1 MNATMSICIIIF
13 VISLVLYGMNKL
25 PMGVVGIS
33 TLLAL
38 VFTNCLDAK
47 SALTYFANN
56 NVIMMASMFV
66 VSAGLSRTSL
76 IDKFSHFIM
85 RLTGGSFKRTY
96 ACYLV
101 LAVILTNL
109 MNSPG
114 ACFCVVFPLAAQ
126 MCKDYDISPSK
137 IMFPLGLVC
146 VACCCILP
154 FGASIQESGI
164 FQGFL
169 DTYETGLTFRPLEYT
184 IGRWPILILAPLWAW
199 TIGYK
204 IAPEKPIIPIAM
216 TSASSSE
223 KKTLNAFAD
232 CAGVV
237 IFFGVIVLFFLGNK
251 IGVAAWQACLLGAVL
266 TVICGTLTGKEAIAA
281 LPIDLACMLV
291 GALAMAGALT
301 ATGAGDIIGNVLA
314 GVVGNVKNG
323 YLLGIIFFA
332 IPFVLTQFM
341 QNQAVINIF
350 APIVI
355 MTSKAIGA
363 NPIGL
368 LVIITAAGLTAY
380 MTPMATSAIPIVM
393 GAGGYD
399 IKSLVKQSWLVSLL
413 FGLFYVVYVMTVL
426 PCF

>member
-1 MNATMSICIIIF
+1 MTICITIF
-13 VISLVLYGMNKL
+13 VASLILYGMNKL
-25 PMGVVGIS
+25 PMGVIGMGTI
-33 TLLAL
+33 LAL
-38 VFTNCLDAK
+38 VFTKCLDAK
-47 SALTYFANN
+47 SALTYFSNN

-76 IDKFSHFIM
+76 VDRFSHFVM
-85 RLTGGSFKRTY
+85 KLTGGSFRRTY
-96 ACYLV
+96 ACYLI
-101 LAVILTNL
+101 LAMILTNL

-126 MCKDYDISPSK
+126 MCKDYKVSPSK
-137 IMFPLGLVC
+137 VMFPLGLVC
-146 VACCCILP
+146 VACCCVLP

-169 DTYETGLTFRPLEYT
+169 DSYETGLTFRPEDYT
-184 IGRWPILILAPLWAW
+184 IGRWPMLILAPLWAW
-199 TIGYK
+199 TMGYK
-204 IAPEKPIIPIAM
+204 IAPEQPINPIAM
-216 TSASSSE
+216 TAMSASE
-223 KKTLNAFAD
+223 KKTLKPFAD
-232 CAGVV
+232 WAGVI
-237 IFFGVIVLFFLGNK
+237 IFFGVIVLFFMGSK

-281 LPIDLACMLV
+281 LPVDLACMLI

-301 ATGAGDIIGNVLA
+301 ATGAGDVIGEALA
-314 GVVGNVKNG
+314 SVVGNVHNR
-323 YLLGIIFFA
+323 YLLGAIFFT

-355 MTSKAIGA
+355 MTCKAINA
-363 NPIGL
+363 DPIGL

-393 GAGGYD
+393 GTGGYD
-399 IKSLVKQSWLVSLL
+399 IKSLVKQSWLVSIL
-413 FGLFYVVYVMTVL
+413 FGIFYVAYVMTVL

>member
-1 MNATMSICIIIF
+1 MSTMTICILIF
-13 VISLVLYGMNKL
+13 VASLVLYAINKL
-25 PMGVVGIS
+25 PMGVVGMA

-38 VFTNCLDAK
+38 VLTKCLDAK
-47 SALTYFANN
+47 SALSYFANN

-76 IDKFSHFIM
+76 VDKFSRAVM

-96 ACYLV
+96 GCYLI
-101 LAVILTNL
+101 LAMILTNL

-114 ACFCVVFPLAAQ
+114 ACFCVIFPLVAQ
-126 MCKDYDISPSK
+126 MCRDYDVSPSK
-137 IMFPLGLVC
+137 VMFPLGLVC

-169 DTYETGLTFRPLEYT
+169 DTYETGLTFRPLDYT
-184 IGRWPILILAPLWAW
+184 IGRWPMLILAPLWAW
-199 TIGYK
+199 TVGYK
-204 IAPEKPIIPIAM
+204 IAPEKPINPIAM
-216 TSASSSE
+216 TSVASSD
-223 KKTLNAFAD
+223 KKPLKPFAD
-232 CAGVV
+232 WAGVV
-237 IFFGVIVLFFLGNK
+237 IFFGVIVLFFMGSK
-251 IGVAAWQACLLGAVL
+251 IGIAAWEACLLGAVL
-266 TVICGTLTGKEAIAA
+266 TVICGTLSGKEAIAA

-301 ATGAGDIIGNVLA
+301 ATGAGDIIGNALA
-314 GVVGNVKNG
+314 GVVGNVHNG
-323 YLLGIIFFA
+323 YLLGAIFFL

-393 GAGGYD
+393 GTGGYD

-413 FGLFYVVYVMTVL
+413 FGLVYVFYVMTVM

>member
-1 MNATMSICIIIF
+1 MSTMTICIIIF
-13 VISLVLYGMNKL
+13 VVSLILYGMNKL
-25 PMGVVGIS
+25 PMGVIGMGTI
-33 TLLAL
+33 LAL
-38 VFTNCLDAK
+38 VFTKCLDAK
-47 SALTYFANN
+47 SALTYFSNN

-76 IDKFSHFIM
+76 VDQFSHFVM
-85 RLTGGSFKRTY
+85 KLTGGSFRRTY
-96 ACYLV
+96 ACYLI
-101 LAVILTNL
+101 LAMILTNL

-126 MCKDYDISPSK
+126 MCKDYKVSPSK
-137 IMFPLGLVC
+137 VMFPLGLVC
-146 VACCCILP
+146 VACCCVLP

-169 DTYETGLTFRPLEYT
+169 DSYETGLTFRPIDYT
-184 IGRWPILILAPLWAW
+184 IGRWPMLILAPLWAW
-199 TIGYK
+199 TMGYK
-204 IAPEKPIIPIAM
+204 IAPEQPINPIAM
-216 TSASSSE
+216 TAMSASE
-223 KKTLNAFAD
+223 KKPLKPFAD
-232 CAGVV
+232 WAGVI
-237 IFFGVIVLFFLGNK
+237 IFFGVIVLFFMGSK

-281 LPIDLACMLV
+281 LPVDLACMLI

-301 ATGAGDIIGNVLA
+301 ATGAGDVIGAALA
-314 GVVGNVKNG
+314 SVVGSVHNR
-323 YLLGIIFFA
+323 YLLGAIFFT

-355 MTSKAIGA
+355 MTCKAIGA
-363 NPIGL
+363 DPIGL

-393 GAGGYD
+393 GTGGYD
-399 IKSLVKQSWLVSLL
+399 IKSLVKQSWLVSIL
-413 FGLFYVVYVMTVL
+413 FGIFYVAYVMTVL

>member
-1 MNATMSICIIIF
+1 MSTMTICIMIF
-13 VISLVLYGMNKL
+13 VVSLILYGMNKL
-25 PMGVVGIS
+25 PMGVIGMGTI
-33 TLLAL
+33 LAL
-38 VFTNCLDAK
+38 VFTKCLDAK
-47 SALTYFANN
+47 SALTYFSNN

-76 IDKFSHFIM
+76 VDRFSHFVM
-85 RLTGGSFKRTY
+85 KLTGGSFRRTY
-96 ACYLV
+96 ACYLI

-126 MCKDYDISPSK
+126 MCKDYKVSPSK
-137 IMFPLGLVC
+137 VMFPLGLVC
-146 VACCCILP
+146 VACCCVLP

-169 DTYETGLTFRPLEYT
+169 DSYETGLTFRPEDYT
-184 IGRWPILILAPLWAW
+184 IGRWPMLILAPLWAW
-199 TIGYK
+199 TMGYK
-204 IAPEKPIIPIAM
+204 IAPEQPINPIAM
-216 TSASSSE
+216 TAMSASE
-223 KKTLNAFAD
+223 KKPLKPFAD
-232 CAGVV
+232 WAGVI
-237 IFFGVIVLFFLGNK
+237 IFFGVIVLFFMGSK

-281 LPIDLACMLV
+281 LPVDLACMLI

-301 ATGAGDIIGNVLA
+301 ATGAGDVIGEALA
-314 GVVGNVKNG
+314 SVVGNVHNR
-323 YLLGIIFFA
+323 YLLGAIFFT

-355 MTSKAIGA
+355 MTCKAINA
-363 NPIGL
+363 DPIGL

-393 GAGGYD
+393 GTGGYD
-399 IKSLVKQSWLVSLL
+399 IKSLIKQSWLVSIL
-413 FGLFYVVYVMTVL
+413 FGIFYVAYVMTVL

>member
-1 MNATMSICIIIF
+1 M
-13 VISLVLYGMNKL
+13 
-25 PMGVVGIS
+25 
-33 TLLAL
+33 TL
-38 VFTNCLDAK
+38 
-47 SALTYFANN
+47 
-56 NVIMMASMFV
+56 
-66 VSAGLSRTSL
+66 
-76 IDKFSHFIM
+76 
-85 RLTGGSFKRTY
+85 
-96 ACYLV
+96 
-101 LAVILTNL
+101 
-109 MNSPG
+109 
-114 ACFCVVFPLAAQ
+114 
-126 MCKDYDISPSK
+126 
-137 IMFPLGLVC
+137 
-146 VACCCILP
+146 
-154 FGASIQESGI
+154 
-164 FQGFL
+164 
-169 DTYETGLTFRPLEYT
+169 
-184 IGRWPILILAPLWAW
+184 
-199 TIGYK
+199 
-204 IAPEKPIIPIAM
+204 
-216 TSASSSE
+216 ASSSE
-223 KKTLNAFAD
+223 KKAVNAFAD

-323 YLLGIIFFA
+323 YLVGIIFFA

>member
-1 MNATMSICIIIF
+1 MNTMAICILIF
-13 VISLVLYGMNKL
+13 VVSLVLYAINKL
-25 PMGVVGIS
+25 PMGVVGMA

-38 VFTNCLDAK
+38 VLTKCLDAK
-47 SALTYFANN
+47 SALSYFANN

-76 IDKFSHFIM
+76 VDKFSRAVMH
-85 RLTGGSFKRTY
+85 LTGGSFKRTY
-96 ACYLV
+96 GCYLI
-101 LAVILTNL
+101 LAMILTNL

-114 ACFCVVFPLAAQ
+114 ACFCVIFPLVAQ
-126 MCKDYDISPSK
+126 MCRDYDVSPSK
-137 IMFPLGLVC
+137 VMFPLGLVC

-169 DTYETGLTFRPLEYT
+169 DTYETGLTFRPLDYT
-184 IGRWPILILAPLWAW
+184 IGRWPMLILAPLWAW
-199 TIGYK
+199 TVGYK
-204 IAPEKPIIPIAM
+204 IAPEQPINPIAM
-216 TSASSSE
+216 TSVASSD
-223 KKTLNAFAD
+223 KKPLKPFAD
-232 CAGVV
+232 WAGVV
-237 IFFGVIVLFFLGNK
+237 IFFGVIVLFFMGSK
-251 IGVAAWQACLLGAVL
+251 IGIAAWEACLLGAVL
-266 TVICGTLTGKEAIAA
+266 TVICGTLSGKEAIAA

-301 ATGAGDIIGNVLA
+301 ATGAGDIIGNALA
-314 GVVGNVKNG
+314 GVVGNVHNG
-323 YLLGIIFFA
+323 YLLGAIFFL

-393 GAGGYD
+393 GTGGYD

-413 FGLFYVVYVMTVL
+413 FGLVYVFYVMTVM